1 MDCDNQGLK
10 PANIYSGEITPA
22 SKETRAQKCVLGWG
36 PRLSPALK

>member
-10 PANIYSGEITPA
+10 PANIYSGEIIPV
-22 SKETRAQKCVLGWG
+22 SKVAQAQKCLLGWD